1 MDSLAERDG
10 YDVGLHLL
18 DRQVIGADDRLVGKV
33 DDIELFIEDDGALVP
48 TALLMG
54 LPALLPR
61 FGPRL
66 GTGLAR
72 AHRLV
77 REAAADQNLPLVVDF
92 DLVEEVSSDV
102 RLSEPAHGLLH
113 RMAHDRA
120 ADPRRCRVGDLLGIP
135 VRCPDLPR
143 RSKILDL
150 RMVGAPDGDGEHR
163 VDALLVGPGRPG
175 ALFGYDRRSESGPAV
190 VAAVIHWLHRHARIV
205 ELGEGVEIDHEA
217 EEVRIVAGT
226 SLPPLR
232 G

>member
-1 MDSLAERDG
+1 MSTPAERNG

-33 DDIELFIEDDGALVP
+33 DDIELFVEEAGGLVP

-61 FGPRL
+61 FGRRL
-66 GTGLAR
+66 GGALTR

-77 REAAADQNLPLVVDF
+77 REAAADQELPLVADF
-92 DLVEEVSSDV
+92 ELVAEVTSEV

-113 RMAHDRA
+113 RMAHERA
-120 ADPRRCRVGDLLGIP
+120 ADPRRCRVGSLLGMP
-135 VRCPDLPR
+135 VRCADLPR

-150 RMVGAPDGDGEHR
+150 RLVGSPDTSGEHR
-163 VDALLVGPGRPG
+163 VVALLVGPGRPG
-175 ALFGYDRRSESGPAV
+175 ALFGYDRRSEPGPAV

-205 ELGEGVEIDHEA
+205 ELGAGVEIDREA
-217 EEVRIVAGT
+217 DEVRIAPGT
-226 SLPPLR
+226 SLSPLR